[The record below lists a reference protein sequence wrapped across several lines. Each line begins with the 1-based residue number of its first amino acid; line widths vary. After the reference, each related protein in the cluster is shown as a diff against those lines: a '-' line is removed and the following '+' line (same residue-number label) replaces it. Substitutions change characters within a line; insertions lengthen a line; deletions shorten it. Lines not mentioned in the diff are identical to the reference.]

1 MATLTVWKF
10 DDAEGAERVK
20 AKLEGLEK
28 QELINIVD
36 VAMVSWPD
44 GRKKPKTRQGFST
57 TAAGAASGSLW
68 GLLFGVIFFVPLF
81 GALVGAAAGAL
92 SGSLTDIG
100 IDDDFISS
108 VRDQVTEGTS
118 ALFLMSPDAVLDRVL
133 PAVAGEDMELITT
146 NLSGVDEA
154 TLREFFAH

>member
-118 ALFLMSPDAVLDRVL
+118 ALFLMSTDAVLDRVL